1 VNPLSEFGR
10 FISDR
15 TEWIAD
21 RWNKTTDGQPELA
34 LSGNTTHQ
42 QLANY
47 LPTLCQDLG
56 KLLEKAG
63 KPRRNNKKR
72 SADTHPQHRW
82 EPGYTLDKIVRGLGH
97 IWQIISV
104 DCLDAFARELPEFD
118 ASARASTETIIHQF
132 FSDLLVESAQQFA
145 AEKAKELAGSE
156 QNSQSILDAALD
168 SIIVVGD
175 DGRVQEWNIAAE
187 RLFGYSRAQAVGK
200 EMADLIIPRELRARH
215 RTGMAQY
222 RATGD
227 GSLLGRRIEMPALR
241 SDGSRLEVELAITPY
256 QVNDKTVF
264 TAYVRD
270 ISERVRSQARR
281 AAQYAIATLISG
293 QAPLIELGPKI
304 LSTIARSGR
313 WLFAAL
319 WVLDKNGKL
328 LCHSTWRSPER
339 DIDEFESETRR
350 RVFSSGEGLPGRVLV
365 SRAPTWLPNL
375 EAETNFPRALFAR
388 MSGLQAAFVFPLMG
402 STGING
408 VIELYSDEVVPPD
421 DDLLRLAGAL
431 GIQVGL
437 YLERERTEEEL
448 RRQKEAAVM
457 ASQAKDRFLAALSHE
472 LRTPLNPVLMW
483 ACSASEDK
491 NVDPEMQQGL
501 KMICRNI
508 EMEAR
513 LIDDLLDLTRIARGK
528 LQMNLQP
535 CRADA
540 LLNHALEIVRS
551 QLFAKNLRLSV
562 DLTASNHQI
571 MADPTRIEQVFWN
584 LLKNAYKFTPENG
597 EVAVRSYDAAPD
609 RVIFEIS
616 DSGCGIDAELMPKLF
631 TAFEQGTRSGEGLGL
646 GLAICKAVLEMHQGR
661 IKATNKVSGQGA
673 VFTVELKTVPA
684 LSVIAP
690 IERKPAAVSSR
701 KLNILIV
708 EDHDNT
714 ATVMSKLLRHN
725 GHEVV
730 TASTVRQALEVLRTT
745 PLDLLVSDLGLPDGN
760 GFQVM
765 RELAKISDAKGIAI
779 SGYGMEEDL
788 ERSSRAGFSAHL
800 TKPIDVQKL
809 QETIQ
814 QVTTAA

>member
-21 RWNKTTDGQPELA
+21 RWNKTTEGQAELA
-34 LSGNTTHQ
+34 FSGHSTYQ

-56 KLLEKAG
+56 KRLEKAG

-72 SADTHPQHRW
+72 SADKQPPHRW
-82 EPGYTLDKIVRGLGH
+82 EPGYTLDKIVRGLGQ
-97 IWQIISV
+97 IRQIISV

-118 ASARASTETIIHQF
+118 ASARGNTETVIHQF
-132 FSDLLVESAQQFA
+132 FNDLLVESAQQFA
-145 AEKAKELAGSE
+145 AEKKKELAGSE
-156 QNSQSILDAALD
+156 QNSQSILDSALD
-168 SIIVVGD
+168 CIIVIGD

-187 RLFGYSRAQAVGK
+187 RLFGYSRVQAVGK

-215 RTGMAQY
+215 RAGMAQY
-222 RATGD
+222 RATGK

-241 SDGSRLEVELAITPY
+241 SDGSRVEVEMAVTPY
-256 QVNDKTVF
+256 QINEKAVF

-270 ISERVRSQARR
+270 ISERVRSEVRR

-328 LCHSTWRSPER
+328 VCHSTWRSPER

-365 SRAPTWLPNL
+365 SRVPTWLPNL
-375 EAETNFPRALFAR
+375 ETETNFPRALFAR

-408 VIELYSDEVVPPD
+408 VIELYSDEVVAPD

-491 NVDPEMQQGL
+491 NVDPETQQGL

-551 QLFAKNLRLSV
+551 QLFAKNLQLSV
-562 DLTASNHQI
+562 NLTASNHQI
-571 MADPTRIEQVFWN
+571 IADPTRIEQVFWN

-616 DSGCGIDAELMPKLF
+616 DSGCGIDAALMPKLF

-661 IKATNKVSGQGA
+661 IKATNKPSGQGA

-690 IERKPAAVSSR
+690 IQPKPAAVSSR

-814 QVTTAA
+814 QVTAAA